1 MVKKPEM
8 PDGFDE
14 TMEQLSSDAVH
25 LVKTNKKVFTRI
37 GGQPLASKNFEW
49 PKWKG
54 QSLAFIMQIKLS
66 EVSLLSQFARF
77 PQKGLLYVFYD
88 KEQSTW
94 GFDPKD
100 KGSWKIIFEPEQDDL
115 AIVPYPED
123 IEDDYWYKE
132 LKLEQ
137 KLIKTYP
144 SWEDEKIEA
153 LKLNQEQTHCYIN
166 FCCSPYQNKSGHQIG
181 GIACDIQGPG
191 MDLECQLVSNGLNC
205 GDERGYKGKKAKELE
220 KHRSDWMLLLQI
232 DSDDNAGFMW
242 GDMGMLYFWIKKED
256 LEKSN
261 FENVWMILQCG

>member
-14 TMEQLSSDAVH
+14 TMEQLSSDAIH
-25 LVKTNKKVFTRI
+25 LVKTKKKVFTKI

-66 EVSLLSQFARF
+66 EISLLSQFARF

-88 KEQSTW
+88 KKQTTW
-94 GFDPKD
+94 GFDPID
-100 KGSWKIIFEPEQDDL
+100 KGSWKIIFEAEQDDL
-115 AIVPYPED
+115 DIVPYPED
-123 IEDDYWYKE
+123 IEDDYWYE
-132 LKLEQ
+132 EVKLEQ

-144 SWEDEKIEA
+144 SWEDKKIET
-153 LKLNQEQTHCYIN
+153 LELNQEQTHCYIN
-166 FCCSPYQNKSGHQIG
+166 FCVSHYQRKPKHQIG
-181 GIACDIQGPG
+181 GIASAIQSPN
-191 MDLECQLVSNGLNC
+191 MDLECQLVSC
-205 GDERGYKGKKAKELE
+205 GFKSYESQKVKEIE

-232 DSDDNAGFMW
+232 DSDDDAGFMW
-242 GDMGMLYFWIKKED
+242 GDVGMLYFWIKKED